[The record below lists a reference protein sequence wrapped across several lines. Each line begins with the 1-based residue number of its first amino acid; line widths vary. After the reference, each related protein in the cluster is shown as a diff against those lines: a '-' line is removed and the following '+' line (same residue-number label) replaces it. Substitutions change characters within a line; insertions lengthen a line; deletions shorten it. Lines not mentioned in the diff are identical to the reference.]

1 MKKISNHFRIA
12 VLLAVMPLLLH
23 AQETTEL
30 KINPTNWY
38 VGMKN
43 PNIQLLVY
51 GDKVGNGRVKLKE
64 YGGVK
69 ITRISTVE
77 NPNYVFIDLVISPNA
92 KAGNLHLDINHDG
105 KTTSFD
111 YELANRTAKPQAVTP
126 ADFIYLLMPD
136 RFSSGDPTND
146 KFADMADS
154 THDRNN
160 PWKRHGGDLQGITN
174 HLNYFTELGVTALWL
189 NPVVENNQPLTDEG
203 GQMRSAYHGYGFTD
217 HYNVDK
223 RLGGNEAYKKLVDE
237 AHKKG
242 IKVIQDAV

>member
-92 KAGNLHLDINHDG
+92 KA
-105 KTTSFD
+105 
-111 YELANRTAKPQAVTP
+111 
-126 ADFIYLLMPD
+126 
-136 RFSSGDPTND
+136 
-146 KFADMADS
+146 
-154 THDRNN
+154 
-160 PWKRHGGDLQGITN
+160 
-174 HLNYFTELGVTALWL
+174 
-189 NPVVENNQPLTDEG
+189 
-203 GQMRSAYHGYGFTD
+203 
-217 HYNVDK
+217 
-223 RLGGNEAYKKLVDE
+223 
-237 AHKKG
+237 
-242 IKVIQDAV
+242 